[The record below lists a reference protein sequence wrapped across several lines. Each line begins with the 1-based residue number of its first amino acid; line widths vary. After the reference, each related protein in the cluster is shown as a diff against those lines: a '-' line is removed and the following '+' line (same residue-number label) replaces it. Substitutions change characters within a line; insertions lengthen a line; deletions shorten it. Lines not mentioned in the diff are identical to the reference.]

1 MNKSLRQ
8 QLVTII
14 IVLVLNILLSFCGAI
29 ALAIYIVREDPIMAA
44 IPALVAVAGV
54 ILQPWSLLF
63 LLLPPIT
70 WSLSPFVTTAIT
82 IFVYNW
88 LDRRGKLDKV
98 KRLLDRVKI
107 PQFLWGVGLAIATA
121 IGIMYARARD
131 FPAFNRKAPAIVQE
145 SLDRAKIPVTDSYT
159 YTISNFL
166 DSEYIWQASLTSEEF
181 SRLKADL
188 GIKPIKLPQNQLPK
202 DFIKQAPYW
211 WNPSISPQT
220 HVYATSQ
227 FPFQDRGQDGVHIFL
242 VWNGDRQTIHLWLK
256 SNF

>member
-29 ALAIYIVREDPIMAA
+29 ALVIYILRDDPIMAA
-44 IPALVAVAGV
+44 IPALVAIAGV

-63 LLLPPIT
+63 LLLPPVT

-88 LDRRGKLDKV
+88 LDRRGKLDPA
-98 KRLLDRVKI
+98 KRLLHRVKI
-107 PQFLWGVGLAIATA
+107 PQFLWATGLAIATA
-121 IGIMYARARD
+121 IGIMYARFRD
-131 FPAFNRKAPAIVQE
+131 FPAFNHKPPPIVQE
-145 SLDRAKIPVTDSYT
+145 TLNQAKITATDSYT

-166 DSEYIWQASLTSEEF
+166 DSEYIWQASLSDRDF
-181 SRLKADL
+181 SRLKSEL
-188 GIKPIKLPQNQLPK
+188 GVKPIKLPQNQLPQK
-202 DFIKQAPYW
+202 FIRQSPYW
-211 WNPSISPQT
+211 WHPNISPQT
-220 HVYATSQ
+220 QVYATSQ

-242 VWNGDRQTIHLWLK
+242 IWNRDRQIIHLWLK